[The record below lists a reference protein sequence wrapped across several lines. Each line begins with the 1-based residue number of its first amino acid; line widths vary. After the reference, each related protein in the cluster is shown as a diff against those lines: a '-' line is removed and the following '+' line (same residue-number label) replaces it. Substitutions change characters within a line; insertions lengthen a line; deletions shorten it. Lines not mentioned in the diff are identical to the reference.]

1 MCSIRRR
8 AADQGVLFG
17 LRIRD
22 KMSFFEP
29 DSKTGCQICTITP
42 SQAGLF
48 TVLFGTLPLVLTYL
62 SFVQEINPS
71 FDVFNI
77 FIVII

>member
-1 MCSIRRR
+1 MPIHS
-8 AADQGVLFG
+8 
-17 LRIRD
+17 
-22 KMSFFEP
+22 
-29 DSKTGCQICTITP
+29 
-42 SQAGLF
+42 
-48 TVLFGTLPLVLTYL
+48 TVWHPPVGFKFL